1 MLLDVRKLLSP
12 AAESV
17 RGGGELD
24 FSARDFEGFT
34 VPLPAAVQWL
44 ATPQN
49 GAAQLWLQ
57 VKAVLHADCAR
68 CLEPAQR
75 ELLVEKTYRLAQSDL
90 DDEYPEL
97 PIGPNG
103 MLDLDE
109 MAYGEVVI
117 DAPAAVLC
125 RDDCPGLCPQ
135 CGAVAGGCG
144 CTGQQE
150 VDPRLAP
157 LLALLQDEGDDEE

>member
-12 AAESV
+12 TAESV
-17 RGGGELD
+17 RGSGEVD
-24 FSARDFEGFT
+24 FSACDFEGFT
-34 VPLPAAVQWL
+34 VPQPAMVEWL

-49 GAAQLWLQ
+49 GAGQLWLQ
-57 VKAVLHADCAR
+57 VKTVLHAECAR
-68 CLEPAQR
+68 CLAPAQR

-117 DAPAAVLC
+117 EAPAAILC

-135 CGAVAGGCG
+135 CGAAAGECD
-144 CTGQQE
+144 CAQQRE

-157 LLALLQDEGDDEE
+157 LLALLDNGDDE